1 MKTRYIKVSGDT
13 ATPLPDKL
21 VDISTHSLDL
31 TDEQYASHVG
41 PQYFKVVEGAPVA
54 KSDAEVQEMIDAAV
68 KANAIQDS
76 KYQLKVELEANK
88 VEVRAGVFVK
98 AREKDYVNIKLAHDS
113 LEDGEVYP
121 NWHQG
126 DQVFDL
132 TKAELAKVLD
142 LGPKQAVL
150 LHQAHSLRVKEL

>member
-41 PQYFKVVEGAPVA
+41 TQYFKVVDGAPVA

-68 KANAIQDS
+68 KANKLAES
-76 KYQLKVELEANK
+76 KAQLKEELEANV
-88 VEVRAGVFVK
+88 VEVRPGVFVR
-98 AREKDYVNIKLAHDS
+98 ARTSDYVNIKLAYDS
-113 LEDGEVYP
+113 LADGEVYP
-121 NWHQG
+121 DWHQG

-132 TKAELAKVLD
+132 TKEELGKVLD

-150 LHQAHSLRVKEL
+150 LHQAHSQRVKEL